1 MSKSK
6 ITDDEKF
13 YYLEN
18 GKVVFTPEYH
28 MARGHCCGNK
38 CRHCPFDP
46 EHIKGNKNIKQKEN
60 GNSKEI

>member
-1 MSKSK
+1 MGFTDKLR
-6 ITDDEKF
+6 ITDEKL

-28 MARGHCCGNK
+28 MARGHCCGSK
-38 CRHCPFDP
+38 CRHCPYEP
-46 EHIKGNKNIKQKEN
+46 KHIKGNQKLEKN

>member
-1 MSKSK
+1 MTQLKS
-6 ITDDEKF
+6 IDENL

-28 MARGHCCGNK
+28 MARGHCCGSK

-46 EHIKGNKNIKQKEN
+46 EYIKGNTNIKKQQNER
-60 GNSKEI
+60 EQD

>member
-1 MSKSK
+1 MDKLK
-6 ITDDEKF
+6 ITDDKF

-28 MARGHCCGNK
+28 MARGHCCGSK

-46 EHIKGNKNIKQKEN
+46 QYIKGTTNIKKQQYER
-60 GNSKEI
+60 EQD